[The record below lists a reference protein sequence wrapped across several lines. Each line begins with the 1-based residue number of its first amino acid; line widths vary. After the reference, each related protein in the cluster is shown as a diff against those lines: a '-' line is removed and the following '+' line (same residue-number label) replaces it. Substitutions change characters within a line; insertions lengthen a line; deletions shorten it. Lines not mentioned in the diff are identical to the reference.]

1 MGSSKSTSGGGGGR
15 SKSKARKTPV
25 QTYEQ
30 FKTPEGRSAAVQ
42 RQQKILDSTRTKTGA
57 FANQEKDLKKA
68 GYTLS
73 ADKSSVLKN
82 GKTVAGVTST
92 GSLFS
97 GSKEV
102 SNIIKSSQPKT
113 VDQTKPM
120 SEAERA
126 TTRIATSLETM
137 GRLEQLDEPS
147 KAREAEIQKALNY
160 GRGVQPAPTVLDPTR
175 IVASTPTL
183 SELGGDI
190 KRGLVGGTA
199 PSVPYLKKGYQPEPV
214 KGLIPTVVNA
224 AISGSLSP
232 IGAIMKGVSSSGF
245 FSYGDGKD
253 SGTTATTAPETTTE
267 FAESEAE
274 AERKRK
280 LAGSLVSSATK
291 GRSLFQIRGRT
302 ISGGMA

>member
-1 MGSSKSTSGGGGGR
+1 MGSSKSTSGGGGG

-25 QTYEQ
+25 QTYES
-30 FKTPEGRSAAVQ
+30 FKTPEGRTAAVE
-42 RQQKILDSTRTKTGA
+42 RQKAILASTRTTTGA

-73 ADKSSVLKN
+73 ADKSTVLKD

-92 GSLFS
+92 GGLFS

>member
-1 MGSSKSTSGGGGGR
+1 MGSSKSTSGGGGG

-25 QTYEQ
+25 QTYES
-30 FKTPEGRSAAVQ
+30 FKTAKGREEALIRQKAILASTKTTTGALANIESKLPEGYKLNEKKNAV
-42 RQQKILDSTRTKTGA
+42 LTED
-57 FANQEKDLKKA
+57 
-68 GYTLS
+68 
-73 ADKSSVLKN
+73 
-82 GKTVAGVTST
+82 GKTVASVSSG
-92 GSLFS
+92 GGLYS
-97 GSKEV
+97 GSKKITD
-102 SNIIKSSQPKT
+102 IIKSSQPKT
-113 VDQTKPM
+113 VDQNKPM
-120 SEAERA
+120 SKEERA

-183 SELGGDI
+183 SEVGGDI
-190 KRGLVGGTA
+190 GRALVGGTA

-214 KGLIPTVVNA
+214 KGLIPTVINA

>member
-1 MGSSKSTSGGGGGR
+1 MGSSKSTSGGGGG

-25 QTYEQ
+25 QTYES
-30 FKTPEGRSAAVQ
+30 FKTAKGREEALIRQKAILASTKTTTGALANIESKLPEGYKLNEKKNAV
-42 RQQKILDSTRTKTGA
+42 LTED
-57 FANQEKDLKKA
+57 
-68 GYTLS
+68 
-73 ADKSSVLKN
+73 
-82 GKTVAGVTST
+82 GKTVASVSSG
-92 GSLFS
+92 GGLYS
-97 GSKEV
+97 GSKKITD
-102 SNIIKSSQPKT
+102 IIKSSQPKT
-113 VDQTKPM
+113 VDQNKPM
-120 SEAERA
+120 SKEERA

-160 GRGVQPAPTVLDPTR
+160 GRGVQPAPSVLDPTR
-175 IVASTPTL
+175 IVASSPTL
-183 SELGGDI
+183 SEVGGDI
-190 KRGLVGGTA
+190 VRGVFGGTA
-199 PSVPYLKKGYQPEPV
+199 PSVPYLKKGYQPQPV
-214 KGLIPTVVNA
+214 KGLIPTVLDA
-224 AISGSLSP
+224 AISGKFSP
-232 IGAIMKGVSSSGF
+232 INALTSAVTSNF
-245 FSYGDGKD
+245 FSYGDSKD